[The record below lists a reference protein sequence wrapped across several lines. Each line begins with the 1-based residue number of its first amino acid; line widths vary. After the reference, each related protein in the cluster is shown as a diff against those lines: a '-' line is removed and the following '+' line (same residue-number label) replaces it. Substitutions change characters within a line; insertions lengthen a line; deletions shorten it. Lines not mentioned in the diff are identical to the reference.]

1 MVVVDGPASAPG
13 LCLFSLM
20 IPVEGEDLF
29 PVTTTKYPRA
39 GYPGCGWG
47 HVPIH
52 EPVSVAG
59 GRDGCSD
66 WPGLGQGLC
75 RAGALGSSPKENL
88 ELFSEMGEVD
98 ARQQKQQL
106 SRKEGSTLRNEGRN
120 QGCVPLPR
128 QKGVGARDLAPSQKD
143 AARAQKLGLHLVFF
157 SSSLLVS
164 RWKASQ
170 GCGGAG
176 EAESQI

>member
-1 MVVVDGPASAPG
+1 
-13 LCLFSLM
+13 
-20 IPVEGEDLF
+20 
-29 PVTTTKYPRA
+29 
-39 GYPGCGWG
+39 
-47 HVPIH
+47 
-52 EPVSVAG
+52 
-59 GRDGCSD
+59 
-66 WPGLGQGLC
+66 
-75 RAGALGSSPKENL
+75 
-88 ELFSEMGEVD
+88 MGEVD

>member
-1 MVVVDGPASAPG
+1 
-13 LCLFSLM
+13 M

-29 PVTTTKYPRA
+29 PVTSTKYPRA

-120 QGCVPLPR
+120 QGRVPLPR

-157 SSSLLVS
+157 HHPCWFPVGRPVRDAEELGKPSP
-164 RWKASQ
+164 KF
-170 GCGGAG
+170 
-176 EAESQI
+176 ESQVLARKWHRVQA

>member
-1 MVVVDGPASAPG
+1 MVVVDGPAPAPG
-13 LCLFSLM
+13 LCRFSLM

-128 QKGVGARDLAPSQKD
+128 QGWELGTWPPARRTL
-143 AARAQKLGLHLVFF
+143 RGLRSLVSILFFF